1 MSADGTHQGSG
12 LQRRQDGS
20 TAIPAGG
27 SLDIESGGALKIAGS
42 DVTAK
47 LAALPSAAIVGA
59 GVAAPVAGVAAGYKV
74 ARGVSAVTG
83 TLEVTSGLATVVSVV
98 PVLAEDA
105 ALTGL
110 VVTVAIPTQT
120 GGDAGKFTLK
130 VWKPTGAGDVTPIA
144 ADAAKN
150 VAWIAVGT

>member
-1 MSADGTHQGSG
+1 MSADATHQGTG
-12 LQRRQDGS
+12 LQRRQDWTTLPS
-20 TAIPAGG
+20 GG
-27 SLDIESGGALKIAGS
+27 VLDIESGGALHVAGA

-47 LAALPSAAIVGA
+47 VAALPSAAIVAA

-98 PVLAEDA
+98 PALAEDA

-110 VVTVAIPTQT
+110 VVTVTIPTQT